1 MESFRKTPQVH
12 LIGKIQS
19 GKCFPCDTIYVK
31 YCFKSGENWTLIQGL
46 SSGETFQSTSSYKS
60 LIALEHPFD
69 LNYSCKSVRGWPKLI
84 LEVWQV
90 DEAGR
95 NSISGYGQ
103 MTCPTEPGEYKIDVA
118 CWRPKAG
125 LYDRMIGAYPE
136 LLYKDVIISSNSRFG
151 FKTESTGKVTV
162 EISVVLKD
170 FQNHGVKL
178 KASDGEDMIIA

>member
-1 MESFRKTPQVH
+1 MESLRKTPQVH
-12 LIGKIQS
+12 LLGKIQS
-19 GKCFPCDTIYVK
+19 ASSFPTDSLYVK
-31 YCFKSGENWTLIQGL
+31 YSFKHGENWTLIQGFP
-46 SSGETFQSTSSYKS
+46 SGETFQSSASYKS

-69 LNYSCKSVRGWPKLI
+69 LNYSTKSIRGWPKLL

-103 MTCPTEPGEYKIDVA
+103 MTIPIEPGEYKIDVV

-125 LYDRMIGAYPE
+125 IWDRMIGAYPE

-151 FKTESTGKVTV
+151 FKTETTGKITV
-162 EISVVLKD
+162 EISVLLKD
-170 FQNHGVKL
+170 FMNHGVRLQGK
-178 KASDGEDMIIA
+178 DGEEIEA